1 MKCRVLDVR
10 STTTLIQ
17 SLNLRIVYELIT
29 LSSVLYI
36 L

>member
-1 MKCRVLDVR
+1 MECRVLNVG

-17 SLNLRIVYELIT
+17 SLNLSIVDELIT

>member
-1 MKCRVLDVR
+1 MLTVR

-17 SLNLRIVYELIT
+17 SLNLGIVYELIT

>member
-1 MKCRVLDVR
+1 MLNVR

-17 SLNLRIVYELIT
+17 SLNLSIVYELIT